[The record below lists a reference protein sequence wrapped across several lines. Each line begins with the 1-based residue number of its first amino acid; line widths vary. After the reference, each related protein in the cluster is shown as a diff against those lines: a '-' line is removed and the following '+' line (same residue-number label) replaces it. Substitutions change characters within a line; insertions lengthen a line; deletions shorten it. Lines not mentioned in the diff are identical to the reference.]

1 MLRQSITEEK
11 SRNFEIQEVEIIT
24 LFFMNVPYQLSYIVY
39 FSMIII
45 KITTSFAFFAHC
57 VGGG

>member
-24 LFFMNVPYQLSYIVY
+24 FLFMNVPNMLP
-39 FSMIII
+39 
-45 KITTSFAFFAHC
+45 
-57 VGGG
+57 

>member
-24 LFFMNVPYQLSYIVY
+24 LFFMNVPNMLP
-39 FSMIII
+39 
-45 KITTSFAFFAHC
+45 
-57 VGGG
+57 